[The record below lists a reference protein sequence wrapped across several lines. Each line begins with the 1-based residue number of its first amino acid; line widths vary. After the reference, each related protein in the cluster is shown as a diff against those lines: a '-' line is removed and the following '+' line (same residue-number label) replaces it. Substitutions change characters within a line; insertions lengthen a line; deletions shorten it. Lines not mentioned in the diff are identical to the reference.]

1 MKNKIIH
8 YTKEI
13 LFFSIVMIVLAN
25 LISIYKSSDLNKD
38 SLEINY
44 PYDKSKP
51 ILIHIWATWCPT
63 CKLEASNIQN
73 ISKDYQVLTYVV
85 KSGSNNDIV
94 NYMQE
99 NELDFN
105 TINDQS
111 GFYAS
116 KFNVAAY
123 PTTLIYDKDQN
134 LVFSEVGYTSTL
146 GLKLRMWYAS
156 L

>member
-1 MKNKIIH
+1 MKDKIKH

-13 LFFSIVMIVLAN
+13 ILFFIVMVVFAN
-25 LISIYKSSDLNKD
+25 LLSFYKSSELNKEPLD
-38 SLEINY
+38 INY
-44 PYDKSKP
+44 PYNKSKP
-51 ILIHIWATWCPT
+51 ILIHLWATWCPT
-63 CKLEASNIQN
+63 CDIEASNIQT
-73 ISKDYQVLTYVV
+73 ISKDYQVLTFAV
-85 KSGSNNDIV
+85 KSGSDKELTD
-94 NYMQE
+94 YMIE

-123 PTTLIYDKDQN
+123 PTTLIYDKNQN